1 MARPSGSDW
10 IVSEAK
16 RMKFDDLVHVE
27 VGTGENSKAYAIYS
41 STLTTR
47 SLFFQKA
54 LSGPWKEIEERV
66 VHLPE
71 DDVRAFDLYIHYIYN
86 NEFAC
91 SPSDDQYGEEERGTF
106 ARVYLLC
113 EKLQDS
119 RSKNCII
126 KALSD
131 SIYQIR
137 SNGRWSIPEFAVV
150 EILYKGTFK
159 GSPVRRMLVEIFAQ
173 GVSPNSMSRTG
184 IDKYPE
190 EFLQELAVCL
200 MTAFDLEVRRVTPSP
215 RGGNIAA
222 YLEKEEQ
229 VLADSKGLQVHP
241 YNAG

>member
-47 SLFFQKA
+47 SLFFRKA

-71 DDVRAFDLYIHYIYN
+71 DDVRAFDLYLHYIYN
-86 NEFAC
+86 KEFTC
-91 SPSDDQYGEEERGTF
+91 SPSDDQYGEEERGTLV
-106 ARVYLLC
+106 RLYVLC
-113 EKLQDS
+113 EKLQDPK
-119 RSKNCII
+119 SKNCII
-126 KALSD
+126 KALSG
-131 SIYQIR
+131 SIYKIR
-137 SNGRWSIPEFAVV
+137 SNGNWNILESAVV

-159 GSPVRRMLVEIFAQ
+159 GSPVRRMLFDIFAQ
-173 GVSPNSMSRTG
+173 GVPSNFATA
-184 IDKYPE
+184 DWTNKYPE
-190 EFLQELAVCL
+190 EFLQDLAVSL
-200 MTAFDLEVRRVTPSP
+200 MTTFDLDVRRAAPLP
-215 RGGNIAA
+215 REGKVVA

-229 VLADSKGLQVHP
+229 VE
-241 YNAG
+241 